1 MAENIDN
8 NIEFDES
15 KQEATKVSSFNEL
28 KDTIKATS
36 KELIKESAKISSSFK
51 NINKVVR
58 NQLKEANRD
67 VVTFGANLNAELIKD
82 DANFNKLIEKAKELK
97 EKIET
102 LSSVDP
108 QVLKSFEPM
117 ISKIQELI
125 DKTSELNQ
133 EQTKNQIE
141 DQIKAQ
147 GNLITKINESNKSYK
162 DLSNILDELYY
173 SNRDFNKSFDETL
186 KQFPT
191 HSDKIK
197 SLSLEQS
204 NTISKTQ
211 NIIDNLDFSNIDKQ
225 VTTNSTLISRFN
237 DKIKNL
243 EDQGLDNNDPLIQGL
258 KLMKGNIEVAQAS
271 LEEFQELINKTPS
284 LKIDGNIEKFT
295 KDIPVL
301 GKLIKNVTGP
311 LQEGMT
317 KAFKEGTTGAAAFTA
332 GLQNVK
338 KVGLQALFVLFV
350 ESLFAVNQQITD
362 LQKNL
367 GISSSQAQNMR
378 AEFAQTAANANDIFI
393 NSTKIQTAFTDFSA
407 ELGMAVENSGT
418 MLETF
423 ANLTGRF
430 GLNNQEAAKL
440 TSVLGLQNRDTEQV
454 LENTIKTINASRS
467 SGKEFFNTKEIIK
480 DISNISNNVIASLG
494 RSPDILSRAATKAR
508 ELGLNL
514 NQVENIADSLLNFE
528 SSISAE
534 LTAELLTGKQLNL
547 ERARF
552 LALNNSI
559 EELMEE
565 INKQGINFTEFT
577 KMGRIAQEALAN
589 TLGMNRDTMTEM
601 LFNQEKQELARK
613 DANGELDKQ
622 TSKQFKALSAQQN
635 FNEALEKSKTAF
647 ADLVIVFSPMID
659 LLGLVAQGVT
669 FLLKPLQVIGNIINS
684 INNKFGETGK
694 FITTL
699 VVGAGLLTVA
709 LKKAA
714 IMSFI
719 TSAALNPV
727 GAFLKVG
734 AAIAAAYLAQA
745 AIDSITAK
753 PMAKGGPI
761 TAGNPYLVGEEGP
774 ELIVPN
780 SSGQVINNNAL
791 NALTSPSP
799 TINMQSLVE
808 PNPSPTINMQPLIDR
823 LDKLERT
830 LVEYRSVPVVIENN
844 IDGRELNRNTIN
856 GLRKGY
862 LTTPSVYV

>member
-1 MAENIDN
+1 MANSNQPKDPKTGQYISELTKFNNELRTTDDLYSSLSENISKILYENESVVDSLKKMITESEN
-8 NIEFDES
+8 VLDES
-15 KQEATKVSSFNEL
+15 KKAIKSLATFQTNIVKDITSLITSFDTDSKKIDKTLSKSETIITALTQRIQILKKEGNLDEALS
-28 KDTIKATS
+28 
-36 KELIKESAKISSSFK
+36 
-51 NINKVVR
+51 
-58 NQLKEANRD
+58 LKE
-67 VVTFGANLNAELIKD
+67 VLYE
-82 DANFNKLIEKAKELK
+82 IEKAKIALEIFK
-97 EKIET
+97 E
-102 LSSVDP
+102 
-108 QVLKSFEPM
+108 
-117 ISKIQELI
+117 
-125 DKTSELNQ
+125 
-133 EQTKNQIE
+133 QI
-141 DQIKAQ
+141 
-147 GNLITKINESNKSYK
+147 
-162 DLSNILDELYY
+162 
-173 SNRDFNKSFDETL
+173 
-186 KQFPT
+186 
-191 HSDKIK
+191 
-197 SLSLEQS
+197 
-204 NTISKTQ
+204 
-211 NIIDNLDFSNIDKQ
+211 
-225 VTTNSTLISRFN
+225 
-237 DKIKNL
+237 
-243 EDQGLDNNDPLIQGL
+243 NN
-258 KLMKGNIEVAQAS
+258 
-271 LEEFQELINKTPS
+271 TPS
-284 LKIDGNIEKFT
+284 LKIVTENIEKFT
-295 KDIPVL
+295 KDIPIL
-301 GKLIKNVTGP
+301 GNLIKNSIGP
-311 LQEGMT
+311 LREGL
-317 KAFKEGTTGAAAFTA
+317 KEAVKNNQTGMVALATSI
-332 GLQNVK
+332 K

-367 GISSSQAQNMR
+367 GISSAQAQNLR
-378 AEFAQTAANANDIFI
+378 AEFAQTASNANDVFI
-393 NSTKIQTAFTDFSA
+393 NSTKIQKAFTDFSA
-407 ELGMAVENSGT
+407 ELGMAVKNSGT

-440 TSVLGLQNRDTEQV
+440 TSILGLQDRDTEKV

-480 DISNISNNVIASLG
+480 DISNVSSSVVASLG
-494 RSPDILSRAATKAR
+494 KSPKILAEAATRAR

-552 LALNNSI
+552 LALNNDI
-559 EELMEE
+559 EGLMGE
-565 INKQGINFTEFT
+565 INKQGIKFTEFT
-577 KMGRIAQEALAN
+577 KMNRIAQEALAS

-635 FNEALEKSKTAF
+635 FNEALEQAKATF

-659 LLGLVAQGVT
+659 LLGLVAQGVN
-669 FLLKPLQVIGNIINS
+669 FLLKPLQVIGNIINL

-694 FITTL
+694 FITAL
-699 VVGAGLLTVA
+699 VVGVGLLTVA

-719 TSAALNPV
+719 TKAALNPTAALF
-727 GAFLKVG
+727 GLG
-734 AAIAAAYLAQA
+734 AAIGIAYGVQSL
-745 AIDSITAK
+745 IDNSTAT

-761 TAGNPYLVGEEGP
+761 TAGKPYLVGEEGP

-791 NALTSPSP
+791 NALTSPS
-799 TINMQSLVE
+799 S
-808 PNPSPTINMQPLIDR
+808 TINMQPLIDR

-844 IDGRELNRNTIN
+844 IDGRELNKNTIN

-862 LTTPSVYV
+862 LTTPSVYA